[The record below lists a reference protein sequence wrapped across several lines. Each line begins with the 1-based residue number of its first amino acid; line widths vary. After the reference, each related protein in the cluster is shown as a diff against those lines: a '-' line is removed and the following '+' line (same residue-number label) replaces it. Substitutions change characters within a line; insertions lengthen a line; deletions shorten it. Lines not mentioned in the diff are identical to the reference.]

1 MDNAVKT
8 PIEMLYQWEK
18 QTPNKVYLRQ
28 PINDEWQEY
37 TWAQVA
43 DQARRMAAAIQSMD
57 LPPKSCIA
65 IAGRN
70 TAHWF
75 MADFAIQMAG
85 HISVGLYPKQA
96 TETVNYILNHCE
108 AKVIFIGPMDDPE
121 CITDGIPEG
130 VTRITFPYPDVAPA
144 DTSWDALIGAN
155 EPLAGEPKPNPE
167 DIFTLIYTS
176 GTTGNPKGV
185 TLSYNNIM
193 TAVPGASSVIEIN
206 DSDRLFSYLPLAH
219 IFERAVVELAS
230 LYHNVQ
236 ISFLEELK
244 KFPTQLPMVAP
255 TMFVAVPAVWT
266 RLQHGIL
273 EKMPQ
278 KKLNLLLRIPILN
291 NLIRK
296 KIKTALGLQNVR
308 FAISGAAPIPVS
320 TLEWWDRMGVTI
332 HEGYAMSENTA
343 YAFIN
348 YPGKAR
354 FGSVGQALPDSEVK
368 IADDGEILTRS
379 GATMVGYY
387 KQPDKT
393 AEAIDSDGWLHT
405 GDRGRVDEDGYL
417 FITGRVK
424 DIFKT
429 IKGKYV
435 APAPIE
441 GKFGSNS
448 DIESLCMVG
457 AGLKQPVLLVS
468 LSEEGQHKDR
478 TEVEAGLLESLK
490 NVNATLEAHEVID
503 SIGICAQPWTI
514 DNGLLTP
521 TMKIKRNVVED
532 QYKPL
537 VEQCVAA
544 GRGKVVWE

>member
-1 MDNAVKT
+1 MENAVKT
-8 PIEMLYQWEK
+8 PIEMLYQWEQ
-18 QTPNKVYLRQ
+18 QTPDRVYLRQ
-28 PINDEWQEY
+28 PADDVWQEY

-43 DQARRMAAAIQSMD
+43 DQARRMASAIAAMD
-57 LPPKSCIA
+57 LPEKSCIA

-85 HISVGLYPKQA
+85 HVSVGLYPKQA
-96 TETVNYILNHCE
+96 TETVKYILGHCE
-108 AKVIFIGPMDDPE
+108 AKLIFIGPMDDPE
-121 CITDGIPEG
+121 CVTDGIPEG
-130 VTRITFPYPDVAPA
+130 VRRITFPYPGVAPGDA
-144 DTSWDALIGAN
+144 SWDELVAAN
-155 EPLAGEPKPNPE
+155 EPLQGEPKPSAE

-185 TLSYNNIM
+185 TLSYGNIM
-193 TAVPGASSVIEIN
+193 TAVPGAAQVIEVSR
-206 DSDRLFSYLPLAH
+206 DDRLFSYLPLAH
-219 IFERAVVELAS
+219 IFERAVVELNS
-230 LYHNVQ
+230 LYNNVEV
-236 ISFLEELK
+236 SFLEELK
-244 KFPTQLPMVAP
+244 KFPVQLPLVAP

-278 KKLNLLLRIPILN
+278 QKLDRLLRIPILN

-308 FAISGAAPIPVS
+308 FAISGAAPISVS
-320 TLEWWDRMGVTI
+320 TLEWWDRMGITI

-348 YPGKAR
+348 WPGKAR
-354 FGSVGQALPDSEVK
+354 FGSVGQGLPGSEAK
-368 IADDGEILTRS
+368 IAEDGEILTRG
-379 GATMVGYY
+379 GATMQGYY

-393 AEAIDSDGWLHT
+393 AEAIDADGWLHT
-405 GDRGRVDEDGYL
+405 GDRGRIDDDGYL

-429 IKGKYV
+429 EKGKYV

-441 GKFGSNS
+441 GQFGKNA
-448 DIESLCMVG
+448 DIESLCMIG

-468 LSEEGQHKDR
+468 LSEEGRHKDR
-478 TEVEAGLLESLK
+478 AAVEAGLLATLK
-490 NVNATLEAHEVID
+490 EVNEGLEAHEVITA
-503 SIGICAQPWTI
+503 IGVCAEPWSI

-521 TMKIKRNVVED
+521 TMKIKRNVVEAHYQD
-532 QYKPL
+532 L
-537 VEQCVAA
+537 VQQCSQA
-544 GRGKVVWE
+544 GKGKLIWQ